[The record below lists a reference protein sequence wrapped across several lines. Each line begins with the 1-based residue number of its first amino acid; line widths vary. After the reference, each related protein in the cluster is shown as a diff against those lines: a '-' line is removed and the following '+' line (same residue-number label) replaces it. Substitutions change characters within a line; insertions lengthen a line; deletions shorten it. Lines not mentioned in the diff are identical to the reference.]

1 MRRSTLSLLAAVPLA
16 LAAIPAVAFA
26 GPPWI
31 SIELPANPYDRAT
44 KGAFLV
50 VHAFHHGTPMGFPV
64 SGKAE
69 GIVNGQR
76 KSIDLKFE
84 RTERDGA
91 YVLKNQWGSEGEW
104 TLVIS
109 VAQGEEDKV
118 TALVQVS
125 GAEVFSVKVPTEK
138 RGEWDIPKKVTM
150 ADVEATLKDRS
161 TRVAIRQ

>member
-1 MRRSTLSLLAAVPLA
+1 MRRSSLTLALFTLAALPS
-16 LAAIPAVAFA
+16 VAFA

-50 VHAFHHGTPMGFPV
+50 VHAFHHGTPVGFPV

-76 KSIDLKFE
+76 KSIDLKFD

-91 YVLKNQWGSEGEW
+91 YVLRNQWGTEGEW

-109 VAQGEEDKV
+109 VAQGEDDKV

-125 GAEVFSVKVPTEK
+125 GADVFSVKVPTEK
-138 RGEWDIPKKVTM
+138 RGDWDMPKKVTM
-150 ADVEATLKDRS
+150 ADVEATLKGRPA
-161 TRVAIRQ
+161 RVLGNN

>member
-1 MRRSTLSLLAAVPLA
+1 MRLSRLAFATVLTVVTVPT
-16 LAAIPAVAFA
+16 VAHA

-44 KGAFLV
+44 RGAFLV

-64 SGKAE
+64 TGKAE

-76 KSIDLKFE
+76 RSVELKFD
-84 RTERDGA
+84 RGERDGT
-91 YVLKNQWGSEGEW
+91 YVLRNSWGNEGEW

-109 VAQGEEDKV
+109 VTQGENDAA

-125 GAEVFSVKVPTEK
+125 KAKVIAVDVPTEK
-138 RGEWDIPKKVTM
+138 RGDWTVPRKVTL
-150 ADVEATLKDRS
+150 ADVDATLKDRS
-161 TRVAIRQ
+161 TRLAAKP

>member
-1 MRRSTLSLLAAVPLA
+1 MSRMS
-16 LAAIPAVAFA
+16 IAVAFTTLVAVPSVASA

-76 KSIDLKFE
+76 KTVELKFD
-84 RTERDGA
+84 RGERDGT
-91 YVLKNQWGSEGEW
+91 YVLKNSWGNEGEW

-109 VAQGEEDKV
+109 VTQGENDAA

-125 GAEVFSVKVPTEK
+125 NTKVIAVDVPTEQ
-138 RGEWDIPKKVTM
+138 RGDWTVPRKVTL
-150 ADVEATLKDRS
+150 ADVEATLKDRT
-161 TRVAIRQ
+161 TRLAAKP

>member
-1 MRRSTLSLLAAVPLA
+1 MSRMS
-16 LAAIPAVAFA
+16 IAVAFATLVAVPSVASA

-76 KSIDLKFE
+76 KTVELRFD
-84 RTERDGA
+84 RGERDGT
-91 YVLKNQWGSEGEW
+91 YVLKNSWGNEGEW

-109 VAQGEEDKV
+109 VTQGENDAA

-125 GAEVFSVKVPTEK
+125 NTKVIAVDVPTEQ
-138 RGEWDIPKKVTM
+138 RGDWTVPRKVTL
-150 ADVEATLKDRS
+150 ADVEATLKDRT
-161 TRVAIRQ
+161 TRLAAKP

>member
-1 MRRSTLSLLAAVPLA
+1 MRRATLSLLAAVPLA

-64 SGKAE
+64 TGKAE

-76 KSIDLKFE
+76 KSVDLKFE

-91 YVLKNQWGSEGEW
+91 YVLKNQWGTEGEW

-109 VAQGEEDKV
+109 VTQGENDKV

-125 GAEVFSVKVPTEK
+125 GAEVFSVKVPTER

-150 ADVEATLKDRS
+150 ADVEATLKDRT
-161 TRVAIRQ
+161 TRVALRP

>member
-1 MRRSTLSLLAAVPLA
+1 MSRMS
-16 LAAIPAVAFA
+16 IAVAFATLVAVPSVASA

-76 KSIDLKFE
+76 KTVELKFD
-84 RTERDGA
+84 RGERDGT
-91 YVLKNQWGSEGEW
+91 YVLKNSWGNEGEW

-109 VAQGEEDKV
+109 VTQGENDAA

-125 GAEVFSVKVPTEK
+125 NAKVIAVDVPTEQ
-138 RGEWDIPKKVTM
+138 RGDWTVPKKVTL
-150 ADVEATLKDRS
+150 ADVESTLRDRP
-161 TRVAIRQ
+161 TRMAVRP

>member
-1 MRRSTLSLLAAVPLA
+1 MSRMSIAIAFATLVAVPS
-16 LAAIPAVAFA
+16 VASA

-76 KSIDLKFE
+76 KTVELRFD
-84 RTERDGA
+84 RGERDGT
-91 YVLKNQWGSEGEW
+91 YVLKNSWGNEGEW

-109 VAQGEEDKV
+109 VTQGENDAA

-125 GAEVFSVKVPTEK
+125 NAKVIAVDVPTEQ
-138 RGEWDIPKKVTM
+138 RGDWTVPKKVTL
-150 ADVEATLKDRS
+150 ADVESTLRDRP
-161 TRVAIRQ
+161 TRMAVRP

>member
-1 MRRSTLSLLAAVPLA
+1 MRRSILA
-16 LAAIPAVAFA
+16 LATILAVPTIPTVAHA

-69 GIVNGQR
+69 GMVNGQR
-76 KSIDLKFE
+76 KTVELKFD
-84 RTERDGA
+84 RGERDGT
-91 YVLKNQWGSEGEW
+91 YVLKNSWGNEGEW

-109 VAQGEEDKV
+109 VTQGENDAA

-125 GAEVFSVKVPTEK
+125 NTKVIAVDVPTEQ
-138 RGEWDIPKKVTM
+138 RGDWTVPRKVTL
-150 ADVEATLKDRS
+150 ADVEATLKDRT
-161 TRVAIRQ
+161 TRLAAKP

>member
-1 MRRSTLSLLAAVPLA
+1 MFLLTLATVSTALTAPTAVTA
-16 LAAIPAVAFA
+16 LF

-69 GIVNGQR
+69 GLVNGQR
-76 KSIDLKFE
+76 KSVELKFD
-84 RTERDGA
+84 RGERDGT
-91 YVLKNQWGSEGEW
+91 YVLKNSWGNEGEW

-109 VAQGEEDKV
+109 VTQGENDAA
-118 TALVQVS
+118 TAVVQVS
-125 GAEVFSVKVPTEK
+125 GAKVIAVDVPTEQ
-138 RGEWDIPKKVTM
+138 RGDWTVPKKVTL
-150 ADVEATLKDRS
+150 AEIEATLKDRS
-161 TRVAIRQ
+161 TRLAARP

>member
-1 MRRSTLSLLAAVPLA
+1 MRRSALLLLSAVPLA
-16 LAAIPAVAFA
+16 LALSPTDAFA

-50 VHAFHHGTPMGFPV
+50 VHAFHHGTPVGFPV

-84 RTERDGA
+84 RANRDGT

-109 VAQGEEDKV
+109 VAQGENDKV

-125 GAEVFSVKVPTEK
+125 GAEVFSVKVPTER
-138 RGEWDIPKKVTM
+138 RGEWDIPKAVTM
-150 ADVEATLKDRS
+150 ADVEATLRDRP
-161 TRVAIRQ
+161 TRVATRQ

>member
-1 MRRSTLSLLAAVPLA
+1 MRTASLVLSLATLAALPS
-16 LAAIPAVAFA
+16 VAHA

-91 YVLKNQWGSEGEW
+91 YVLKNQWGNEGEW

-138 RGEWDIPKKVTM
+138 RGDWDIPKKVTM

>member
-1 MRRSTLSLLAAVPLA
+1 MFGLALLLATASTAPTVPT
-16 LAAIPAVAFA
+16 VASD

-50 VHAFHHGTPMGFPV
+50 VHAFHHGTPVGFPV
-64 SGKAE
+64 SGKAA

-76 KSIDLKFE
+76 KTVELKFD
-84 RTERDGA
+84 RGERDGTF
-91 YVLKNQWGSEGEW
+91 VLRNNWGNEGEW

-109 VAQGEEDKV
+109 VTQGENDAA

-125 GAEVFSVKVPTEK
+125 SAKVIAVDVPTEQ
-138 RGEWDIPKKVTM
+138 RGEWMIPRKVTL
-150 ADVEATLKDRS
+150 AEVEATLKDRA
-161 TRVAIRQ
+161 TRLAARP

>member
-1 MRRSTLSLLAAVPLA
+1 MSRMSIAVAFTTLVAVPS
-16 LAAIPAVAFA
+16 VAFA

-76 KSIDLKFE
+76 KTVELKFD
-84 RTERDGA
+84 RGERDGT
-91 YVLKNQWGSEGEW
+91 YVLKNSWGNEGEW

-109 VAQGEEDKV
+109 VTQGENDAA

-125 GAEVFSVKVPTEK
+125 NAKVIAVDVPTEQ
-138 RGEWDIPKKVTM
+138 RGDWTVPKKVTL
-150 ADVEATLKDRS
+150 ADVESTLRDRP
-161 TRVAIRQ
+161 TRMAVRP

>member
-1 MRRSTLSLLAAVPLA
+1 MRRSILA
-16 LAAIPAVAFA
+16 LATVLAVPTITTVAHA

-76 KSIDLKFE
+76 KTVELKFD
-84 RTERDGA
+84 RGERDGT
-91 YVLKNQWGSEGEW
+91 YVLKNSWGNEGEW

-109 VAQGEEDKV
+109 VTQGENDAA

-125 GAEVFSVKVPTEK
+125 STKVIAVDVPTEQ
-138 RGEWDIPKKVTM
+138 RGDWTVPRKVTL
-150 ADVEATLKDRS
+150 ADVEATLKDRT
-161 TRVAIRQ
+161 TRLAAKP

>member
-1 MRRSTLSLLAAVPLA
+1 MRLSRFAFATVLSVSAVPT
-16 LAAIPAVAFA
+16 VAHA

-50 VHAFHHGTPMGFPV
+50 VHAFHHGTPVGFPV
-64 SGKAE
+64 IGKAE

-76 KSIDLKFE
+76 KTVELKFD
-84 RTERDGA
+84 RGERDGTF
-91 YVLKNQWGSEGEW
+91 VLRNNWGNEGEW

-109 VAQGEEDKV
+109 VTQGENDAA
-118 TALVQVS
+118 TALVQISNAKVI
-125 GAEVFSVKVPTEK
+125 AVDVPTEQ
-138 RGEWDIPKKVTM
+138 RGEWKVPKKVTL

-161 TRVAIRQ
+161 TRLAGRP

>member
-1 MRRSTLSLLAAVPLA
+1 MSRLSIALSLTALAAVPS
-16 LAAIPAVAFA
+16 VAFA

-50 VHAFHHGTPMGFPV
+50 VHAFHHGTPVGFPV

-76 KSIDLKFE
+76 KSVELKFE
-84 RTERDGA
+84 RTDRDGT
-91 YVLKNQWGSEGEW
+91 YVLKNQWGKEGEW

-109 VAQGEEDKV
+109 VAQGENDKV

-125 GAEVFSVKVPTEK
+125 GAEVFSVKVPTER
-138 RGEWDIPKKVTM
+138 RGEWDIPKNVTL
-150 ADVEATLKDRS
+150 ADVEATLRDRS
-161 TRVAIRQ
+161 TRVAVSNK

>member
-1 MRRSTLSLLAAVPLA
+1 MRTTSLVLSLATLAALPS
-16 LAAIPAVAFA
+16 VAHA

-50 VHAFHHGTPMGFPV
+50 VHAFHHGTPVGFPV

-76 KSIDLKFE
+76 KSIELKFE

-91 YVLKNQWGSEGEW
+91 YVLTNQWGKEGEW

-109 VAQGEEDKV
+109 VMQAEDDKA

-125 GAEVFSVKVPTEK
+125 GGEVFSVKVPTEK

-150 ADVEATLKDRS
+150 ADVEATLKGRS
-161 TRVAIRQ
+161 TRVLGDN

>member
-1 MRRSTLSLLAAVPLA
+1 MSIAVAFATLVAVPS
-16 LAAIPAVAFA
+16 VAFA

-76 KSIDLKFE
+76 KTVELRFD
-84 RTERDGA
+84 RGERDGT
-91 YVLKNQWGSEGEW
+91 YVLKNSWGNEGEW

-109 VAQGEEDKV
+109 VTQGENDAA

-125 GAEVFSVKVPTEK
+125 NAKVIAVDVPTEQ
-138 RGEWDIPKKVTM
+138 RGDWTVPKKVTL
-150 ADVEATLKDRS
+150 ADVESTLRDRP
-161 TRVAIRQ
+161 TRMAVRP

>member
-1 MRRSTLSLLAAVPLA
+1 MRLSRLAFATVLTVLAVPTVA
-16 LAAIPAVAFA
+16 LA

-64 SGKAE
+64 TGKAE

-76 KSIDLKFE
+76 KTIELKFD
-84 RTERDGA
+84 RGERDGT
-91 YVLKNQWGSEGEW
+91 YVLKNSWGNEGEW
-104 TLVIS
+104 TLVLS
-109 VAQGEEDKV
+109 VTQGENDAA

-125 GAEVFSVKVPTEK
+125 NARVIAVDVPTEK
-138 RGEWDIPKKVTM
+138 RGDWTVPKKVTL
-150 ADVEATLKDRS
+150 ADVEATLKERS
-161 TRVAIRQ
+161 TRLAAKP

>member
-1 MRRSTLSLLAAVPLA
+1 MRLSRLAFATVLTVLTVPTVA
-16 LAAIPAVAFA
+16 LA

-64 SGKAE
+64 TGKAE

-76 KSIDLKFE
+76 KTVELKFD
-84 RTERDGA
+84 RGERDGT
-91 YVLKNQWGSEGEW
+91 YVLKNSWGNEGEW

-109 VAQGEEDKV
+109 VTQGENDAA

-125 GAEVFSVKVPTEK
+125 NAKVIAVDVPTEK
-138 RGEWDIPKKVTM
+138 RGDWTVPKKVTL
-150 ADVEATLKDRS
+150 ADVEATLKERS
-161 TRVAIRQ
+161 TRLAAKP

>member
-1 MRRSTLSLLAAVPLA
+1 MRLAHLAVPLLTLSA
-16 LAAIPAVAFA
+16 LPSVAVA

-44 KGAFLV
+44 RGAFLV

-64 SGKAE
+64 TGKAE

-91 YVLKNQWGSEGEW
+91 YVLRNQWGSEGEW

-109 VAQGEEDKV
+109 VAQGEDDKV

-125 GAEVFSVKVPTEK
+125 GAEVFSVKVPTER

-150 ADVEATLKDRS
+150 ADVEATLRDRG
-161 TRVAIRQ
+161 TRVASKQ

>member
-1 MRRSTLSLLAAVPLA
+1 MRNASLVLSLVTLAALPS
-16 LAAIPAVAFA
+16 VAHA

-50 VHAFHHGTPMGFPV
+50 VHAFHHGTPVGFPV

-76 KSIDLKFE
+76 KSIDLKFD

-91 YVLKNQWGSEGEW
+91 YVLRNQWGTEGEW

-109 VAQGEEDKV
+109 VAQGEDDKV

-125 GAEVFSVKVPTEK
+125 GGNVFSVKVPTEK

-150 ADVEATLKDRS
+150 ADVEATLKGRS
-161 TRVAIRQ
+161 TRVLGDN